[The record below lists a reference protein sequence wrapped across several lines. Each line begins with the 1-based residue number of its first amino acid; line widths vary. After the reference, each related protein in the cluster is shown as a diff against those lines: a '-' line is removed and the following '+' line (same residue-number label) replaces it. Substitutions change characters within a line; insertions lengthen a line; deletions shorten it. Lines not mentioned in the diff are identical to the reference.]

1 MYFVPIMKFKVPMFS
16 KFKHIFIK
24 IEHVLLVVLVIFS
37 ASFMYKARD
46 AKAITQT
53 TITGSCGIMFNFN
66 INGWEGLMN
75 AHQPASFTK
84 NAFGTLNFDGGTSAV
99 KVTNITSYGDT
110 NSVTEASTVTSGTL
124 TLTGF
129 EADTG
134 LYQYSVF
141 NPSTNSAVFLNVLP
155 TNSGN
160 TLLISAYYM
169 TGNGGTIKGPLGTGI
184 CQKI

>member
-1 MYFVPIMKFKVPMFS
+1 MEFTDLMFS
-16 KFKHIFIK
+16 KLKQIFMK

-37 ASFMYKARD
+37 ASFLYKAKD

-66 INGWEGLMN
+66 INGWELLMI
-75 AHQPASFTK
+75 AHQPSSFTK

-99 KVTNITSYGDT
+99 RVTNVTSYGDT
-110 NSVTEASTVTSGTL
+110 NTVTEASTVTSGTL

-141 NPSTNSAVFLNVLP
+141 NPSTNSTVFLNVLP

-169 TGNGGTIKGPLGTGI
+169 TGGGALQGPLGTGI

>member
-1 MYFVPIMKFKVPMFS
+1 MKFKTPIFS
-16 KFKHIFIK
+16 KLKQIFTK
-24 IEHVLLVVLVIFS
+24 IEHVFLVLLLIFS
-37 ASFMYKARD
+37 ASLMYKAKD

-53 TITGSCGIMFNFN
+53 AITGSCGIIFNFN
-66 INGWEGLMN
+66 INGWEFLMN
-75 AHQPASFTK
+75 AHQPSSFTK
-84 NAFGTLNFDGGTSAV
+84 NAIGTLNFDGGTSAV
-99 KVTNITSYGDT
+99 KATNITSYGDT

-134 LYQYSVF
+134 LYQYSIF

-169 TGNGGTIKGPLGTGI
+169 TGGGAVQGPLGTGI

>member
-1 MYFVPIMKFKVPMFS
+1 MCLVPGMKFKAAMFS
-16 KFKHIFIK
+16 KFKQIFMK

-37 ASFMYKARD
+37 ASFMYKAKD

-53 TITGSCGIMFNFN
+53 AITGSCGIIFNFN

-84 NAFGTLNFDGGTSAV
+84 NAFGTLNFDAGTFGA

-110 NSVTEASTVTSGTL
+110 NTVTEASSTSSGTL
-124 TLTGF
+124 TKTGF
-129 EADTG
+129 DAVTG
-134 LYQYSVF
+134 LYQYTILD
-141 NPSTNSAVFLNVLP
+141 TNTNASVFLNVLP

-160 TLLISAYYM
+160 TLLISGYYM
-169 TGNGGTIKGPLGTGI
+169 TGGGALQGPLATGM

>member
-1 MYFVPIMKFKVPMFS
+1 MCLVPSMKFKAAMFS
-16 KFKHIFIK
+16 KFKQIFMK

-37 ASFMYKARD
+37 ASFMYKAKD

-53 TITGSCGIMFNFN
+53 AITGSCGIIINFN
-66 INGWEGLMN
+66 INGWEFLMN
-75 AHQPASFTK
+75 AHQPSSFTK
-84 NAFGTLNFDGGTSAV
+84 NAIGTLNFDAGTFGV
-99 KVTNITSYGDT
+99 KVTGITSYGDT
-110 NSVTEASTVTSGTL
+110 NTVTEASTIISGTL

-134 LYQYSVF
+134 LYQYSAF
-141 NPSTNSAVFLNVLP
+141 NPNTNSTEFINVLP

-160 TLLISAYYM
+160 TLLISGYYM
-169 TGNGGTIKGPLGTGI
+169 TGGGALQGPLATGI